1 MGQRRSKLE
10 IYESLYIRRNPV
22 YNKSSNTRRPKRK
35 MTLDYRK
42 TWEALNSL
50 ELVSSKIC
58 SAREILDSAIE
69 SLESGNRQK
78 TETLLYAVDEFLQY
92 YLEDFDRK
100 FKVAWDETVVKL
112 HKEDEDHYNAVLSE
126 KEYYEPSMPPW
137 GHSDLEY
144 LSKHKESLTCDKEDS
159 SPECKGSWTSFWEEN
174 YYPEEYGGSP
184 VSSIQYGDAAEKQ
197 QRDKVKKWVLPVQ
210 EIENGDN
217 GEQEYFIT
225 FPDDLL
231 EAANLKEGDSV
242 EYLDRGDG
250 SYILK
255 KIENQMTYDEI
266 IAAGWTMTADG
277 FWIKE

>member
-1 MGQRRSKLE
+1 
-10 IYESLYIRRNPV
+10 
-22 YNKSSNTRRPKRK
+22 
-35 MTLDYRK
+35 MTLNYQK

-50 ELVSSKIC
+50 ESVASKIC

-78 TETLLYAVDEFLQY
+78 TETLLYAADEFLQY

-100 FKVAWDETVVKL
+100 FKVAWNETVVKL
-112 HKEDEDHYNAVLSE
+112 KKEELSWDGWTRE
-126 KEYYEPSMPPW
+126 V
-137 GHSDLEY
+137 
-144 LSKHKESLTCDKEDS
+144 SKCDKDDP
-159 SPECKGSWTSFWEEN
+159 SPECRSAWTSFWEEN
-174 YYPEEYGGSP
+174 YYPEEYKGST
-184 VSSIQYGDAAEKQ
+184 VSSVKQ
-197 QRDKVKKWVLPVQ
+197 DKVKRWVLPV
-210 EIENGDN
+210 EEVENGDN

-255 KIENQMTYDEI
+255 KIENQMTYDEM
-266 IAAGWTMTADG
+266 IAAGWTMTDDG

>member
-1 MGQRRSKLE
+1 
-10 IYESLYIRRNPV
+10 
-22 YNKSSNTRRPKRK
+22 
-35 MTLDYRK
+35 MTLNYQK

-50 ELVSSKIC
+50 ESVTSKIC
-58 SAREILDSAIE
+58 SAREILDSAIQ
-69 SLESGNRQK
+69 SLESGNREK

-112 HKEDEDHYNAVLSE
+112 KEED
-126 KEYYEPSMPPW
+126 PCMPPW

-144 LSKHKESLTCDKEDS
+144 LSKHNESLTCDKEDS
-159 SPECKGSWTSFWEEN
+159 SPECNLSWNSFWEEN
-174 YYPEEYGGSP
+174 YYPEEYA
-184 VSSIQYGDAAEKQ
+184 SSQYTDEELNAMCDAAEKQ
-197 QRDKVKKWVLPVQ
+197 QRDKVKRWVLPVQ
-210 EIENGDN
+210 EIENGDT

-242 EYLDRGDG
+242 EYLDQGDG

-255 KIENQMTYDEI
+255 KIENQMTYDEM